1 MRSTILM
8 LLALLVASPAVAQM
22 MEEGGEDASPDA
34 VAGVLWLYET
44 VKGYVTASAEQA
56 SQELY
61 DYRPTDEVRTF
72 GQILG
77 HVANAQ
83 YAFCS
88 AALQEE
94 SPSQQDLE
102 QLSTKAE
109 LVEALKAS
117 FEYCDRAYA
126 MDGATALEPAS
137 VFGRERTRLFALEFN
152 MGHDFEHYGNLVTY
166 MRSNGMVPPSSQ
178 GN

>member
-1 MRSTILM
+1 MRSTVLV
-8 LLALLVASPAVAQM
+8 LLALLVVSPASRQGS
-22 MEEGGEDASPDA
+22 GGDAADGPDA
-34 VAGVLWLYET
+34 VAGVGWLYET
-44 VKGYVTASAEQA
+44 VKGYLMASAEQA
-56 SQELY
+56 SPELY
-61 DYRPTDEVRTF
+61 DYRPTDEVRSF
-72 GQILG
+72 GQIIG

-88 AALQEE
+88 GALQEE
-94 SPSQQDLE
+94 SPSGRNLE
-102 QLSTKAE
+102 ELSSKAE
-109 LVEALKAS
+109 LVGALRES

-126 MDGATALEPAS
+126 MDEAAALET
-137 VFGRERTRLFALEFN
+137 VQLFTRERTRLFALEFN